1 MEAFLAMVGQGVT
14 ASLGWVGSVATAVQ
28 DTPMLMAGVVLG
40 FVGLGIGLLSR
51 LLHL

>member
-1 MEAFLAMVGQGVT
+1 MTAFLTQIGEVVT
-14 ASLGWVGSVATAVQ
+14 ASMTWVGSVATAVQ

-40 FVGLGIGLLSR
+40 FVGVGVGLLSR